1 MRLRRVMGVCREIT
15 QPKMSLYTSWG
26 FLALP
31 FFRCSSISRWGVFP
45 TPENVVDQLISGISG
60 GPPAFL
66 EFSKKLHIWNSTTLT
81 I

>member
-45 TPENVVDQLISGISG
+45 TPENVVDG
-60 GPPAFL
+60 GDRPHADSWNL
-66 EFSKKLHIWNSTTLT
+66 KISKKNSNVNSTTLK